1 MLHLSIRDHPRIRGE
16 HARHER
22 LRQRPVG
29 IIPAYAGSTRSRSS
43 GIPYP
48 KGSSPHTRGARR
60 IGIRNASCS
69 WDHPRIRGEHLLL
82 RDHLPVQ
89 AGIIPA
95 YAGSTYSPVRL
106 RYISSGS
113 SPHTRGAPRTR
124 RPSSPCQWDHPR
136 IRGEHHHCHAQKAG
150 EPGIIPAYA
159 GSTRTRQSSQAGTPG
174 SSPHTRGARRR
185 IHVLSVVAVDHPRIR
200 GEHIVTCAAID
211 NTNGIIPAYAGS
223 TARANVLHWRA
234 VGSSPHTRGAPV
246 PVSKRHGI

>member
-159 GSTRTRQSSQAGTPG
+159 GSTCMSRIGGIRKPG
-174 SSPHTRGARRR
+174 SSPHTRGARSLTAPCASSLR
-185 IHVLSVVAVDHPRIR
+185 DHPRIR
-200 GEHIVTCAAID
+200 GEHTGYQRCHD
-211 NTNGIIPAYAGS
+211 G
-223 TARANVLHWRA
+223 LE
-234 VGSSPHTRGAPV
+234 GSSPHTRGAPW
-246 PVSKRHGI
+246 PWQAA